1 MKYII
6 YLRVSTDEQDNRT
19 QEQKCLKFLKAN
31 DPTDFKYEIYSD
43 KITSRK
49 SLEDRPGIM
58 AALWAVGKGDVFVGQ
73 KIDRLARNAYEAHHI
88 QRILDMKKADLIL
101 VDQPGIKNKVI
112 FGVYAG
118 IAEEEGKAIRARIRD
133 KMEAKKER
141 NERVSGRLPYGYNK
155 LDQNKLVEVNGPGKT
170 KVLKPGLLLPE
181 SSEQLVLAQMFQWFD
196 EGMSC
201 RNIAL
206 ELEKLG
212 YKNREGKPFQHM
224 SIYRIL
230 RRTGRT
236 RPKGQPQ
243 EVKEF
248 QLSH

>member
-1 MKYII
+1 MKYVI
-6 YLRVSTDEQDNRT
+6 YLRVSTKEQDIRT
-19 QEQKCLKFLKAN
+19 QEQKCLKFLRAN

-49 SLEDRPGIM
+49 SLENRPGIM
-58 AALWAVGKGDVFVGQ
+58 QALRAIRKGDVFVGQ
-73 KIDRLARNAYEAHHI
+73 KIDRLARNAYEAHYI
-88 QRILDMKKADLIL
+88 QRELDLCDAELIL
-101 VDQPGIKNKVI
+101 IDQPGIKNKVI

-118 IAEEEGKAIRARIRD
+118 IAEEEGKTIRARIKD
-133 KMEAKKER
+133 KLDAKKER
-141 NERVSGRLPYGYNK
+141 NERTSSKLPYGYNK
-155 LDQNKLVEVNGPGKT
+155 LDQTNLVQVNGKHKT
-170 KVLKPGLLLPE
+170 KVFKPGLLLPE
-181 SSEQLVLAQMFQWFD
+181 SSEQLVLSQMFQWFD

-201 RNIAL
+201 RSIAS

-212 YKNREGKPFQHM
+212 YMNREGNPFQHT